1 MFFVLAF
8 YCVAMEPDEKIA
20 EMRRILTEELP
31 DDNYFIVKYVVY
43 FLTEVV
49 SQPFLSFI

>member
-1 MFFVLAF
+1 
-8 YCVAMEPDEKIA
+8 MESDEKIA

-43 FLTEVV
+43 FLTEVTLR
-49 SQPFLSFI
+49 PFISF